1 MEITHQEREVI
12 FHLLLDHMC
21 RQVKLASKAI
31 EGPTLPLQCV
41 YHIHCGHSLPLGM
54 LCVGHSISDDILQE
68 DLENTPGLL
77 VDETTD
83 ALDTTPSCK
92 SPDSR
97 LGDPLDVIPQHFTV
111 SLGSTLTQALAT
123 FASSSH
129 SRSSQL

>member
-21 RQVKLASKAI
+21 RQVKLSSKAI

-41 YHIHCGHSLPLGM
+41 YHVHGSHSLPLGM

-68 DLENTPGLL
+68 NLENTPGLL

-83 ALDTTPSCK
+83 ALDTPPSCEA
-92 SPDSR
+92 PDCR
-97 LGDPLDVIPQHFTV
+97 LCNALDVVPQHLAM
-111 SLGSTLTQALAT
+111 SLGTTFAQALTT

-129 SRSSQL
+129 GRST